1 MILERVS
8 NGEGGGGGVGG
19 QCVLLKPKIF
29 IPIPT
34 WEVFI
39 GIITPMKQKFVAAN
53 RTKWTIRGSFSRYLS
68 GRHYLLY
75 SAPRKRLP
83 GFLQTLHSVKEM
95 NFVKAI
101 SQWSEEYVTKLWGA
115 GWVGALKRGM
125 QWFCYLC
132 VLHPLLLRG
141 RKKIWNPL
149 AQWARQVNF
158 RFHLSPL
165 IFYLPKENKRQHHL

>member
-8 NGEGGGGGVGG
+8 NGEGGGGVGG

-39 GIITPMKQKFVAAN
+39 GIIRPTKQKFVAAN

-101 SQWSEEYVTKLWGA
+101 SQWSEEYVTKLWG
-115 GWVGALKRGM
+115 GGVGGCTEERYAVILLPLCPASLITMGQEKNLKSTCPVG
-125 QWFCYLC
+125 
-132 VLHPLLLRG
+132 
-141 RKKIWNPL
+141 K
-149 AQWARQVNF
+149 
-158 RFHLSPL
+158 
-165 IFYLPKENKRQHHL
+165 